1 MDILGG
7 YRPKVAFGP
16 CCTEQK
22 KQVEGSENPDS
33 HVIGAVMVFGKAEYG
48 WTNGA
53 REDCG
58 THENSVNRS
67 QVFSAV
73 KTWPGDD

>member
-1 MDILGG
+1 MEILGG

-16 CCTEQK
+16 SCAEQE
-22 KQVEGSENPDS
+22 KQIEGGGNPDGR
-33 HVIGAVMVFGKAEYG
+33 VIVSVIVFGKAEHG

-58 THENSVNRS
+58 THEHSVNRT
-67 QVFSAV
+67 QVFAAV